1 MPKTANTIVKGIS
14 RRQLLKAAAM
24 GACSSA
30 LPVAPMIWARTTET
44 MHIMSRGDVNS
55 NYSMGLLKLALEKAG
70 VPCSFKVT
78 EGDFAPMRQRQELL
92 EGDLDVLWTATSID
106 MEEVALPIR
115 VPLYKGLLGHRI
127 LIVHKDNKN
136 LFSQVQTWEQMLRFR
151 YGQGRDWSDTQIM
164 RANNMTVVPAV
175 KYDNLFLMADG
186 KRFDGF
192 PRGVHEPWAEIEKRP
207 QLELAVDDHVMVVY
221 RSPFYLF
228 ITPKRPSLAED
239 IYHGMMMAVDDGS
252 FDEYFTNNPTV
263 KMVIE
268 KANLKDR
275 KVFNLKNPN
284 LPPKTPV
291 DDARLWVN
299 INAL

>member
-1 MPKTANTIVKGIS
+1 MSKTANTLVNGIS
-14 RRQLLKAAAM
+14 RRQLLKAAAI
-24 GACSSA
+24 GACSSS
-30 LPVAPMIWARTTET
+30 LPVAPMIWAKTTET

-55 NYSMGLLKLALEKAG
+55 NYSLGLLKLALERAG
-70 VPCSFKVT
+70 VPFSLNIDD
-78 EGDFAPMRQRQELL
+78 GDFAPMRQRQELMD
-92 EGDLDVLWTATSID
+92 GNLDVLWTATSID

-127 LIVHKDNKN
+127 LIVHKDNKK
-136 LFSQVQTWEQMLRFR
+136 LFNQVETWEQMLTFR

-207 QLELAVDDHVMVVY
+207 QLELAVDDHVMMVY

-228 ITPKRPSLAED
+228 ITPKRKSLAED

-275 KVFNLKNPN
+275 KVFNLKNPS